1 MVDRIFDS
9 RLSANERTAAMV
21 SGGGNHVKDKDK
33 DKVSVSF
40 LLFVIVIVKYP

>member
-21 SGGGNHVKDKDK
+21 SGGGGGIFRWKMKR
-33 DKVSVSF
+33 F
-40 LLFVIVIVKYP
+40 IP